1 MYVQIASLVL
11 VTASSQILAQLMQPG
26 RPGNSQGLYL
36 VFLFSRFGIACFNEL
51 IAGRTIAASVIIP
64 EIVAGLMIRFID
76 LNAKPIRSPLIIWL
90 RIIAV
95 IAAFNNRSIAIVCEF
110 GSLSLSF
117 FCSPVHYPINL
128 SLYYDIYMD
137 RFILKWESWIQYPQ
151 TAI

>member
-76 LNAKPIRSPLIIWL
+76 LNAKPIRSPLII
-90 RIIAV
+90 
-95 IAAFNNRSIAIVCEF
+95 
-110 GSLSLSF
+110 
-117 FCSPVHYPINL
+117 
-128 SLYYDIYMD
+128 
-137 RFILKWESWIQYPQ
+137 
-151 TAI
+151 